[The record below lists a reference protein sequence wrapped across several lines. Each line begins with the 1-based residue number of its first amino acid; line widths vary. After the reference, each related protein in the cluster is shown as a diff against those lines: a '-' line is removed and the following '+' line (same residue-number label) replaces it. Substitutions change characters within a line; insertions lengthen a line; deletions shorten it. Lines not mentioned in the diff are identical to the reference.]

1 MLATNEEADSSS
13 NNRLM
18 KGDICVSDHASEQLS
33 EALQR
38 QRALSRW
45 DNEGGAE
52 PDGPQTAPNA
62 VEEQPPFPK
71 MGDAEFEALHV
82 RVIALENLV
91 IALLTAA
98 SDRELELAREMA
110 SYISPRPGFTHHP
123 LTVHAAG
130 HMTDIVERAAR
141 FRSKQP

>member
-1 MLATNEEADSSS
+1 M
-13 NNRLM
+13 
-18 KGDICVSDHASEQLS
+18 SDHGFEPLS

-38 QRALSRW
+38 QLALSRW

-52 PDGPQTAPNA
+52 TDGPQAAPHA
-62 VEEQPPFPK
+62 VEGQPPFPK
-71 MGDAEFEALHV
+71 MGGAEFGALHA

-98 SDRELELAREMA
+98 SDRELDAARNMA

-123 LTVHAAG
+123 LTLQAAG
-130 HMTDIVERAAR
+130 HMTDLIDRAAR
-141 FRSKQP
+141 FRSKAT

>member
-1 MLATNEEADSSS
+1 M
-13 NNRLM
+13 
-18 KGDICVSDHASEQLS
+18 SDHAPERLS

-52 PDGPQTAPNA
+52 TDGPQTAHA
-62 VEEQPPFPK
+62 VEGEPPFPK
-71 MGDAEFEALHV
+71 MGDAEFGALHV

-91 IALLTAA
+91 IALLAAA
-98 SDRELELAREMA
+98 SDGELEVARKMA

-123 LTVHAAG
+123 LTLHAAG
-130 HMTDIVERAAR
+130 HMTDLVERAAR
-141 FRSKQP
+141 FRTEAP

>member
-1 MLATNEEADSSS
+1 
-13 NNRLM
+13 M
-18 KGDICVSDHASEQLS
+18 KGEICVSDHASEQLS

-71 MGDAEFEALHV
+71 IGDAEFEALHV

-91 IALLTAA
+91 IALLAA
-98 SDRELELAREMA
+98 GSDQDLVLAGEMA
-110 SYISPRPGFTHHP
+110 TYISPRPGFIRHP
-123 LTVHAAG
+123 LTTHAAA
-130 HMTDIVERAAR
+130 HMFDLVERAAR
-141 FRSKQP
+141 FRSRRPA

>member
-1 MLATNEEADSSS
+1 MKTAGS
-13 NNRLM
+13 NKPNGCEGKVYM
-18 KGDICVSDHASEQLS
+18 SDHGSEPLT

-38 QRALSRW
+38 QRALYRW

-52 PDGPQTAPNA
+52 TDGPQAGA
-62 VEEQPPFPK
+62 EADEGQLPFPK
-71 MGDAEFEALHV
+71 IDDAEFGALHV

-91 IALLTAA
+91 IALLAAA
-98 SDRELELAREMA
+98 SDRELDAARNMA

-130 HMTDIVERAAR
+130 HMTNLIDRATR
-141 FRSKQP
+141 FRSRAT

>member
-1 MLATNEEADSSS
+1 MTIVVSSRS
-13 NNRLM
+13 NASEGKLSM
-18 KGDICVSDHASEQLS
+18 SDHGSEPLS

-52 PDGPQTAPNA
+52 TDGPQTDTHA
-62 VEEQPPFPK
+62 VKEQTPFPK
-71 MGDAEFEALHV
+71 AGDAEFGALHV

-91 IALLTAA
+91 IALLATA
-98 SDRELELAREMA
+98 SDRELETARNMA

-123 LTVHAAG
+123 LTLHAAG
-130 HMTDIVERAAR
+130 HMTDLIDRAAR
-141 FRSKQP
+141 FRKAT